1 MNTTLEVLAL
11 ILIISTIVNT
21 IFAAEVLFKQKWGK
35 GSKGWGILD
44 DFHHLFDRN
53 TVRNFSGVVTK
64 IKYQSP
70 LKGMSSGI
78 LVNVKN
84 DNEELNVWLGPAWYL
99 DHQDEKVTVKEK
111 LEFRGSK
118 IMLNEQPVM
127 LASEVHK
134 GSATLYLHDEHGY
147 PTWCGW
153 KKRSASFKF

>member
-1 MNTTLEVLAL
+1 MNNTLELLAL

-21 IFAAEVLFKQKWGK
+21 FFAVEVLFKQKGGK

-53 TVRNFSGVVTK
+53 SVRNFTGIVTK
-64 IKYQSP
+64 IDYKSP

-84 DNEELNVWLGPAWYL
+84 DTDEMNIWLGPAWFL
-99 DHQDEKVTVKEK
+99 DHQDEKVTVKET

-118 IMLNEQPVM
+118 ITLNEQPVM

-134 GSATLYLHDEHGY
+134 GSETLHLRDEHGY

-153 KKRSASFKF
+153 KKTKRKF